1 MVMEYIEGT
10 PLSKVAAELS
20 KRGVLPGSPESLLLG
35 RGLLTALTDA
45 YASMIFGSGI
55 IHGDPHPGN
64 IFVLAEG
71 NVALLDCGQV
81 KQLST
86 KGRMN
91 LANLIIM
98 INDWEVVNK
107 RLGNVMRKQGQTNI
121 ELDRSVEEVEEDKQ
135 SLEKLTKKLAD
146 TVRSY
151 GEYAHL
157 SLTSFLFST
166 VRLPQLL
173 LLPTIRLDFQGRCS

>member
-1 MVMEYIEGT
+1 
-10 PLSKVAAELS
+10 
-20 KRGVLPGSPESLLLG
+20 LG

-107 RLGNVMRKQGQTNI
+107 RLGNVMRKQGQASI

-151 GEYAHL
+151 G
-157 SLTSFLFST
+157 LTFKEGARDDCAAAVAIVVFGKSDT
-166 VRLPQLL
+166 ILP
-173 LLPTIRLDFQGRCS
+173 GGYV